1 MLIELSKQLK
11 YKRLSLFPD
20 TAYMQTLQDAGL
32 TPEQIMKEQ
41 NSKNQAKGKIGQ
53 I

>member
-20 TAYMQTLQDAGL
+20 TAYMQTLHNAGL

-41 NSKNQAKGKIGQ
+41 NSKKENKGKLG
-53 I
+53 

>member
-20 TAYMQTLQDAGL
+20 TSYQKSLQEAGL

-41 NSKNQAKGKIGQ
+41 AKT
-53 I
+53 